1 MFMLKGGFFMSAEQL
16 QKFFESTA
24 GQIATLIV
32 IVLLFI
38 GILISGKEKK
48 ADTKAMVTSA
58 VLVAL
63 SIALNQV
70 ILFRM
75 PQGGSI
81 TAFSMLPIVVC
92 AYLFGVRRGVM
103 AGMCVGLIDL
113 IFNPY
118 VIHPIQMLLDYPLAF
133 GALGFAGLLGG
144 RKLGL
149 VYGYLIG
156 LFSRYLCAVLSGII
170 FFGQYA
176 PEGFNAVTWS
186 IYYNITYLGV
196 EGALTVAV
204 LCIPAVKKAID
215 QLKRQVNPAA

>member
-1 MFMLKGGFFMSAEQL
+1 MSAEQL
-16 QKFFESTA
+16 QKFFESTQ

-32 IVLLFI
+32 ILLLFI
-38 GILISGKEKK
+38 GILVSGKGKK
-48 ADTKAMVTSA
+48 ADTRAMVTSA

-63 SIALNQV
+63 SIALNQL

-92 AYLFGVRRGVM
+92 AYIFGVRRGMM

-133 GALGFAGLLGG
+133 GALAFAGLM
-144 RKLGL
+144 RTKKFGL
-149 VYGYLIG
+149 VSGYVVGVLC
-156 LFSRYLCAVLSGII
+156 RYFCAVLSGII

-196 EGALTVAV
+196 EGALTIAV
-204 LCIPAVKKAID
+204 LCIPAVRKSIE
-215 QLKRQVNPAA
+215 QLKKQAVTVS

>member
-1 MFMLKGGFFMSAEQL
+1 MSAEQL
-16 QKFFESTA
+16 QSFFESTK
-24 GQIATLIV
+24 GQMSTLIV
-32 IVLLFI
+32 IILLFL
-38 GILISGKEKK
+38 GILISGRGKK
-48 ADTKAMVTSA
+48 TDTKTMVTSG

-63 SIALNQV
+63 AIALNH
-70 ILFRM
+70 ITLFRM

-92 AYLFGVRRGVM
+92 AYFFGVRRGMM

-133 GALGFAGLLGG
+133 GALAFAGLM
-144 RKLGL
+144 RTKKLGL
-149 VYGYLIG
+149 ISGYVIG

-170 FFGQYA
+170 FFGSYA

-196 EGALTVAV
+196 EGALTLVV
-204 LCIPAVKKAID
+204 LSIPAVRKAIE
-215 QLKRQVNPAA
+215 QLKKSNLLT

>member
-1 MFMLKGGFFMSAEQL
+1 MSSEQL
-16 QKFFESTA
+16 QGFFESTA
-24 GQIATLIV
+24 GQLSTLFV
-32 IVLLFI
+32 ILLLFLS
-38 GILISGKEKK
+38 ILLSGRGKK

-63 SIALNQV
+63 SIALNQI

-81 TAFSMLPIVVC
+81 TAFCMLPIVVC
-92 AYLFGVRRGVM
+92 AYLYGVRRGMM

-133 GALGFAGLLGG
+133 GALAFAGLMRSKKYGLISGFLVGLLG
-144 RKLGL
+144 
-149 VYGYLIG
+149 
-156 LFSRYLCAVLSGII
+156 RYFCAVLSGII
-170 FFGQYA
+170 FFGEYA
-176 PEGFNAVTWS
+176 PEGFSAFTWS

-196 EGALTVAV
+196 EGALTVAI
-204 LCIPAVKKAID
+204 LCIPTVRKTIE
-215 QLKRQVNPAA
+215 QLKNQASTVS

>member
-1 MFMLKGGFFMSAEQL
+1 MSAEQL
-16 QKFFESTA
+16 QGFFESTV
-24 GQIATLIV
+24 GQISTVAV
-32 IVLLFI
+32 ILLLFL
-38 GILISGKEKK
+38 GILLTGRGKK
-48 ADTKAMVTSA
+48 ADTKAMVISA

-63 SIALNQV
+63 AIALNQI

-81 TAFSMLPIVVC
+81 TAFSMLPVVVC
-92 AYLFGVRRGVM
+92 AYFFGVRRGLM

-133 GALGFAGLLGG
+133 GALAFAGIMRT
-144 RKLGL
+144 RKFGL
-149 VYGYLIG
+149 MSGYLVG
-156 LFSRYLCAVLSGII
+156 LFGRYLCAVLSGIV

-186 IYYNITYLGV
+186 VYYNITYLGV
-196 EGALTVAV
+196 EGVLTLVV
-204 LCIPAVKKAID
+204 LSIPAVRKAID
-215 QLKRQVNPAA
+215 QMKMQMLTV

>member
-1 MFMLKGGFFMSAEQL
+1 MSAEQL
-16 QKFFESTA
+16 QSFFESTF
-24 GQIATLIV
+24 GQITTLTV

-38 GILISGKEKK
+38 GILLTGHEKK
-48 ADTKAMVTSA
+48 ADTKAMVASG

-63 SIALNQV
+63 SIALNQI

-92 AYLFGVRRGVM
+92 AYYFGVRRGLM

-133 GALGFAGLLGG
+133 GALAFAGLLRTKKFGLVSG
-144 RKLGL
+144 YVLGL
-149 VYGYLIG
+149 LC
-156 LFSRYLCAVLSGII
+156 RYFCAVLSGII
-170 FFGQYA
+170 FFGEYA
-176 PEGFNAVTWS
+176 PEGFNAFTWS

-196 EGALTVAV
+196 EGALTVIV
-204 LCIPAVKKAID
+204 LCIPAVRKAIE
-215 QLKRQVNPAA
+215 QLKGQFGSAA

>member
-1 MFMLKGGFFMSAEQL
+1 MGGFFMSAEQL
-16 QKFFESTA
+16 QKFFESTS
-24 GQIATLIV
+24 GQIATLVV
-32 IVLLFI
+32 ILILFI

-48 ADTKAMVTSA
+48 TDTKAMVTSA
-58 VLVAL
+58 ILVAL

-92 AYLFGVRRGVM
+92 AYLYGVRRGMM

-133 GALGFAGLLGG
+133 GALAFAGLVRT
-144 RKLGL
+144 RKFGL
-149 VYGYLIG
+149 ISGYIIG
-156 LFSRYLCAVLSGII
+156 LLSRYFCAVLSGVI

-176 PEGFNAVTWS
+176 PEGFNAFTWS

-196 EGALTVAV
+196 EGTITVAV
-204 LCIPAVKKAID
+204 LLIPAVRNSIELLKK
-215 QLKRQVNPAA
+215 QVTAVS

>member
-1 MFMLKGGFFMSAEQL
+1 MSTENL
-16 QKFFESTA
+16 QGFFESTA
-24 GQIATLIV
+24 GQISTVIV
-32 IVLLFI
+32 IVLLFL
-38 GILISGKEKK
+38 GILISERGKK

-63 SIALNQV
+63 AIALNQI

-92 AYLFGVRRGVM
+92 AYFYGVRRGMM

-118 VIHPIQMLLDYPLAF
+118 VIHPIQMFLDYPLAF
-133 GALGFAGLLGG
+133 GALAFAGLMRT
-144 RKLGL
+144 RKFGL
-149 VYGYLIG
+149 ISGYVVG
-156 LFSRYLCAVLSGII
+156 LFARYLCAVLSGII

-186 IYYNITYLGV
+186 IYYNVTYLGV
-196 EGALTVAV
+196 EGVLTVIV
-204 LCIPAVKKAID
+204 LCIPAVRKAID
-215 QLKRQVNPAA
+215 HLKTQID

>member
-1 MFMLKGGFFMSAEQL
+1 MSSEQL
-16 QKFFESTA
+16 QVFFESTS
-24 GQIATLIV
+24 GQVTTVLV
-32 IVLLFI
+32 IVLLFL
-38 GILISGKEKK
+38 GILISGRGKK

-63 SIALNQV
+63 SIALNQI

-81 TAFSMLPIVVC
+81 TAFCMLPIVVC
-92 AYLFGVRRGVM
+92 AYLYGVRRGMM
-103 AGMCVGLIDL
+103 AGMCVGLLDL

-133 GALGFAGLLGG
+133 GALAFAGLMRTRKFGLISGYVVGLLG
-144 RKLGL
+144 
-149 VYGYLIG
+149 
-156 LFSRYLCAVLSGII
+156 RYICSVLSGVI

-176 PEGFNAVTWS
+176 PEGFSAFTWS

-196 EGALTVAV
+196 EGALTIIILSV
-204 LCIPAVKKAID
+204 PAVRKSIE
-215 QLKRQVNPAA
+215 QLKNQIVK

>member
-1 MFMLKGGFFMSAEQL
+1 MSSEQL
-16 QKFFESTA
+16 QVFFESTA
-24 GQIATLIV
+24 GQVTTVLV
-32 IVLLFI
+32 IVLLFL
-38 GILISGKEKK
+38 GILISGRGKK

-63 SIALNQV
+63 SIALNQI

-81 TAFSMLPIVVC
+81 TAFCMLPIIVC
-92 AYLFGVRRGVM
+92 AYLYGVRRGMM
-103 AGMCVGLIDL
+103 AGMCVGLLDL

-133 GALGFAGLLGG
+133 GALAFAGLMRTRKFGLISGYVVGLLG
-144 RKLGL
+144 
-149 VYGYLIG
+149 
-156 LFSRYLCAVLSGII
+156 RYICSVLSGVI

-176 PEGFNAVTWS
+176 PEGFSAFTWS

-196 EGALTVAV
+196 EGALTVIV
-204 LCIPAVKKAID
+204 LCVPAVRKSIE
-215 QLKRQVNPAA
+215 QLKNQIVK

>member
-1 MFMLKGGFFMSAEQL
+1 MSAEQL
-16 QKFFESTA
+16 QGFFESTP
-24 GQIATLIV
+24 GQVSTLIV
-32 IVLLFI
+32 IVLLFL
-38 GILISGKEKK
+38 GILVSGRGKK
-48 ADTKAMVTSA
+48 TDTKAMVTSA

-63 SIALNQV
+63 SIALNQI

-92 AYLFGVRRGVM
+92 AYLFGVRRGMM

-133 GALGFAGLLGG
+133 GALAFAGLMRT
-144 RKLGL
+144 RKFGL
-149 VYGYLIG
+149 ISGYIVG
-156 LFSRYLCAVLSGII
+156 LLSRYFCSVLSGII

-176 PEGFNAVTWS
+176 PEGFNAFTWS
-186 IYYNITYLGV
+186 IYYNISYLGV
-196 EGALTVAV
+196 EGALTVIV
-204 LCIPAVKKAID
+204 LCIPAVRKSIE
-215 QLKRQVNPAA
+215 QLKNQTISVG

>member
-1 MFMLKGGFFMSAEQL
+1 M
-16 QKFFESTA
+16 
-24 GQIATLIV
+24 V
-32 IVLLFI
+32 I
-38 GILISGKEKK
+38 
-48 ADTKAMVTSA
+48 SA

-63 SIALNQV
+63 AIALNQI

-81 TAFSMLPIVVC
+81 TAFSMLPVVVC
-92 AYLFGVRRGVM
+92 AYFFGVRRGLM

-133 GALGFAGLLGG
+133 GALAFAGIMRT
-144 RKLGL
+144 RKFGL
-149 VYGYLIG
+149 MSGYLVG
-156 LFSRYLCAVLSGII
+156 LFGRYLCAVLSGIV

-186 IYYNITYLGV
+186 VYYNITYLGV
-196 EGALTVAV
+196 EGVLTLVV
-204 LCIPAVKKAID
+204 LSIPAVRKAID
-215 QLKRQVNPAA
+215 QMKMQMLTV

>member
-1 MFMLKGGFFMSAEQL
+1 MSSEQL
-16 QKFFESTA
+16 QSFFESTP
-24 GQIATLIV
+24 GQISTLMMIL
-32 IVLLFI
+32 LLFI
-38 GILISGKEKK
+38 GILISDRSKK

-70 ILFRM
+70 IIFRM

-81 TAFSMLPIVVC
+81 TAFSMLPIVAC
-92 AYLFGVRRGVM
+92 AYIYGVRRGVM

-133 GALGFAGLLGG
+133 GALGFAGLLRD
-144 RKLGL
+144 RKFGL
-149 VYGYLIG
+149 VSGYIAG
-156 LFSRYLCAVLSGII
+156 LLSRYLCSVLSGII

-176 PEGFNAVTWS
+176 PEGFNAFTWS

-204 LCIPAVKKAID
+204 LCIPAVRKAIG
-215 QLKRQVNPAA
+215 QLKKQTGAVN

>member
-1 MFMLKGGFFMSAEQL
+1 MSSEQL
-16 QKFFESTA
+16 QGFFESTL
-24 GQIATLIV
+24 GQGATLAAIL
-32 IVLLFI
+32 LLFL
-38 GILISGKEKK
+38 GILISDRKKK

-63 SIALNQV
+63 SIALNQI

-92 AYLFGVRRGVM
+92 AYFYGVRRGMM

-133 GALGFAGLLGG
+133 GALAFAGLVRTGKFSLIF
-144 RKLGL
+144 
-149 VYGYLIG
+149 GYLAG
-156 LFSRYLCAVLSGII
+156 LFSRYFCSVLSGII
-170 FFGQYA
+170 FFGEYA
-176 PEGFNAVTWS
+176 PEGFNAFTWS

-204 LCIPAVKKAID
+204 LSIPVVRKSID
-215 QLKRQVNPAA
+215 QLKKQTGSVG